1 MPLGLLMIERFGN
14 LFRRQN
20 CRLTTL
26 DQWEFDTPCFG
37 RSRDRWRCQAT
48 PQQIRH
54 SVFQLPAIM
63 NGTKLDLPDK
73 VAGKVQG
80 GFHSPILL
88 VFQLS
93 VKPAIRAL
101 VKPPQIPFGIQV
113 SSLLAS
119 ALAASLKGRPQNSRK
134 GARFLPVILE

>member
-1 MPLGLLMIERFGN
+1 MPLGLLLIERFGN

-20 CRLTTL
+20 CRFTTL

-80 GFHSPILL
+80 SFHSPILL

-93 VKPAIRAL
+93 

-113 SSLLAS
+113 SSLLTS